1 MPVDR
6 LRRSPLVALVLLLA
20 VVPAGQAAE
29 PPACPQAVQLKADQA
44 LTALEQRQAAE
55 DETLRSH
62 PTASYAT
69 MNGPVLR
76 ELEKRQQ
83 REQSAQKLQ
92 EQAVKTHHCQLQGP
106 DFN

>member
-6 LRRSPLVALVLLLA
+6 LLRSPLVALVLLLGA
-20 VVPAGQAAE
+20 MPAARAADLA
-29 PPACPQAVQLKADQA
+29 ACSQAVQVQADQA
-44 LTALEQRQAAE
+44 LAALERRQAAE
-55 DETLRSH
+55 DEALRSH

-83 REQSAQKLQ
+83 REQSAQRLQ
-92 EQAVKTHHCQLQGP
+92 EQAGKSHHCQLQGA

>member
-1 MPVDR
+1 MSVHPF
-6 LRRSPLVALVLLLA
+6 RRSPLLALMLLLGVTTA
-20 VVPAGQAAE
+20 AQAAE
-29 PPACPQAVQLKADQA
+29 LQPCPEAVQLKAKQA
-44 LTALEQRQAAE
+44 LAALEQRQAAE
-55 DETLRSH
+55 DEALRSH

-83 REQSAQKLQ
+83 REQSAQRLQ
-92 EQAVKTHHCQLQGP
+92 EQASKTHHCQLQGP

>member
-6 LRRSPLVALVLLLA
+6 LRRSPLVALVLLLGA
-20 VVPAGQAAE
+20 VPAGQAADL
-29 PPACPQAVQLKADQA
+29 PACPQAVQTKADQA
-44 LTALEQRQAAE
+44 LAALERRQAAE
-55 DETLRSH
+55 DEALRSH

-83 REQSAQKLQ
+83 REQSAQRLQ
-92 EQAVKTHHCQLQGP
+92 EQASKTHHCQLKGP